1 MRFRRSARWVGLGV
15 WGLCALLGGCGRKP
29 ERHEPPLSL
38 PIDVLADTG
47 RTQTLH
53 VVPPRVWIT
62 RVGSSRGKV
71 PPVVPT
77 PGRAPEVLLPTPE
90 PGTMPA
96 VAEAEPALTLE
107 GDLVPPTLRSANPLH
122 VPRGVRGESVEL
134 EVRVDESGAVGDV
147 QWAGGS
153 RDSALVQAAIECA
166 AAMRF
171 FPATRGGRPV
181 VVWCRQRFDFGSR
194 PQDPRTK

>member
-1 MRFRRSARWVGLGV
+1 MLWV
-15 WGLCALLGGCGRKP
+15 LLSGCGRKA
-29 ERHEPPLSL
+29 ERHESALSL

-62 RVGSSRGKV
+62 RVGSSRGEI
-71 PPVVPT
+71 PPVEPAS
-77 PGRAPEVLLPTPE
+77 GRELEAPLPTPE
-90 PGTMPA
+90 PGTLPP
-96 VAEAEPALTLE
+96 VTEEPALTLE
-107 GDLVPPTLRSANPLH
+107 GNLVPPTLRSANPLR
-122 VPRGVRGESVEL
+122 VPRGVHGESVEL

-153 RDSALVQAAIECA
+153 RDSALVRAAAECA

-194 PQDPRTK
+194 PSDERAK